1 MTQRYFAEPYRFIGP
16 EESTWFIDLF
26 RHITPYYYPWA
37 LNLKRWSFPGLEH
50 LKESYQKNAGI
61 LLCSNHQSGMDP
73 LLLGKLA
80 EASGRWIH
88 FITSHHL
95 LKEGEILGE
104 VIRRLGGYSIFRD
117 GPDLVS
123 VKKTIELLREG
134 KRAVLV
140 FPEGTYYKQ
149 NDRIGPLLEGTGLI
163 LRKALQ
169 KATRPIV
176 IHLIAVKYWFLEDPM
191 PSLRL
196 KWSRLEKEWGLLD
209 ASLED
214 DLTRL
219 EAILSKGIERLLGK
233 EAKTCLQPG
242 RLGSGDFD
250 TALGQM
256 VAKHF
261 EVKPISDGDTK
272 GPTWSAI
279 RKLRQGLIKDLV
291 RTAGFPKEEEEIQE
305 KLSMLLKWENV
316 TSLSMGY
323 VREKPTV
330 ERIWETF
337 ARLEEA
343 LTDCES
349 TFPVPVEVVL
359 SVSKGIDL
367 SPQARPLDLDP
378 QNGEFGSR
386 LREKMQAHLDSIT
399 LKSPVVL

>member
-95 LKEGEILGE
+95 FKEGEIMGE

-117 GPDLVS
+117 SPDLMS

-214 DLTRL
+214 DLKRKPVCSR
-219 EAILSKGIERLLGK
+219 AVW
-233 EAKTCLQPG
+233 
-242 RLGSGDFD
+242 
-250 TALGQM
+250 
-256 VAKHF
+256 VA
-261 EVKPISDGDTK
+261 
-272 GPTWSAI
+272 
-279 RKLRQGLIKDLV
+279 
-291 RTAGFPKEEEEIQE
+291 
-305 KLSMLLKWENV
+305 V
-316 TSLSMGY
+316 T
-323 VREKPTV
+323 
-330 ERIWETF
+330 
-337 ARLEEA
+337 
-343 LTDCES
+343 LT
-349 TFPVPVEVVL
+349 P
-359 SVSKGIDL
+359 
-367 SPQARPLDLDP
+367 R
-378 QNGEFGSR
+378 
-386 LREKMQAHLDSIT
+386 
-399 LKSPVVL
+399 